1 MEIKFRANDHLT
13 IDYLRHLFNAPA
25 SGPIRL
31 SLAND
36 FGRMAV
42 GLYKVSDTPI
52 GKPDDELT
60 VTLVLP
66 RHQTTYAA
74 MTRYVFFTEADTKRL
89 NMILDALFNIDLD
102 TYYLQGIQAGMP
114 KRDIIEAFVVSRIS
128 CRPTMPRR
136 WVNEPT
142 GHHSPPSVAK
152 PTLSI
157 ERRVIISARYSH
169 PNLRKSNRIHI

>member
-89 NMILDALFNIDLD
+89 NMILDALFNIDLRHLLS
-102 TYYLQGIQAGMP
+102 TMHPGRHAQA
-114 KRDIIEAFVVSRIS
+114 
-128 CRPTMPRR
+128 
-136 WVNEPT
+136 
-142 GHHSPPSVAK
+142 
-152 PTLSI
+152 
-157 ERRVIISARYSH
+157 
-169 PNLRKSNRIHI
+169 

>member
-1 MEIKFRANDHLT
+1 MEIRFRANDQLT

-52 GKPDDELT
+52 GRPDDDLT

-114 KRDIIEAFVVSRIS
+114 KRDIIEAFVVSRHLVSADYAETQGKRAYRTSLAAI
-128 CRPTMPRR
+128 RR
-136 WVNEPT
+136 KADLI
-142 GHHSPPSVAK
+142 HRK
-152 PTLSI
+152 
-157 ERRVIISARYSH
+157 ARYHFSQIQ
-169 PNLRKSNRIHI
+169 PPEPPKK